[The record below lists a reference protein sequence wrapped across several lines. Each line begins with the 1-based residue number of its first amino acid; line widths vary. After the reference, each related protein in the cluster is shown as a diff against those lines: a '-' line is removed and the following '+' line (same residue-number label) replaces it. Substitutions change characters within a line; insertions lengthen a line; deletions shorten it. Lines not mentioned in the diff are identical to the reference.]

1 MAHWHTSD
9 LGNPFPAKPDPVD
22 RSAFIGAMRRVAS
35 SVSVVTTDGLAGR
48 HGATVSAF
56 CSVSADPPTAL
67 VCLNATSRI
76 ARLVAANGS
85 FAINVLPQ
93 GAEAIAA
100 RFAGAED
107 KRLADR
113 FEGLDAGPGPVPTIP
128 GATVLFCRTIEAPV
142 SGTHRIFV
150 GLVTGLKA
158 GAERPLAYLDGAYH
172 WVVPQTTK
180 AAMPFAREPA
190 Q

>member
-1 MAHWHTSD
+1 MAHRRISD
-9 LGNPFPAKPDPVD
+9 FGNPLPARPDPVD
-22 RSAFIGAMRRVAS
+22 RAAFIGAMRRVAS
-35 SVSVVTTDGLAGR
+35 SVSVVTTDGPAGR

-67 VCLNATSRI
+67 VCLNAASRI

-93 GAEAIAA
+93 DAESIAA

-107 KRLADR
+107 GRVADR
-113 FEGLDAGPGPVPTIP
+113 FEGLESGTGPAPTIA
-128 GATVLFCRTIEAPV
+128 GATVMFCRTIEATV
-142 SGTHRIFV
+142 SGSHRIFI
-150 GLVTGLKA
+150 GLVTGLQA
-158 GAERPLAYLDGAYH
+158 GTERPLAYLDGAYH
-172 WVVPQTTK
+172 WVVPQATK
-180 AAMPFAREPA
+180 AATPCAREAA